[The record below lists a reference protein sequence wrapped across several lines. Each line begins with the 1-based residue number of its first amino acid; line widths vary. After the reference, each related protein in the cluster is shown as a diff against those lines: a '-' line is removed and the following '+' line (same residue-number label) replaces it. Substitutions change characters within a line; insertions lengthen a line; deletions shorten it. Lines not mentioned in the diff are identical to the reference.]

1 MHSIFI
7 QSKLD
12 KEKAISIRIIFGEE
26 YFINIQSMIMQ
37 YYNQNTLIYLNGK
50 FVSAQDARVNL
61 FGQSLHYGYGA
72 FEGLRA
78 YSTHNGSRIFKAEEH
93 FDRLK
98 KSCEVIGLPYRWNNR
113 TLIEKC
119 YALLDNNNLRAAY
132 IRPLVFSGSNMHL
145 TSSEES
151 NIMIAAW
158 EWGPYLGQN
167 LLRVNISKYE
177 RPNPK
182 SFPIDT
188 KVSGQYIN
196 SILASSDAIKN
207 GFDEALLLDKD
218 GYVAQASS
226 ENLFIEK
233 DFKIYT
239 PPTDNIFPGITRQTV
254 IDICRELGFD
264 IIEKKLTVEDI
275 YNADG
280 AFLSGTAAEIIGIK
294 QVDHKIYRE
303 EWENTIGAS
312 IQRKYK
318 NLVLE
323 QENYEVII

>member
-1 MHSIFI
+1 M
-7 QSKLD
+7 K
-12 KEKAISIRIIFGEE
+12 
-26 YFINIQSMIMQ
+26 
-37 YYNQNTLIYLNGK
+37 YYHQDTQIYLNGS
-50 FVSAQDARVNL
+50 FVKASDAGVDL

-78 YSTHNGSRIFKAEEH
+78 YSTHNGTRIFKAEQH
-93 FDRLK
+93 FDRLR
-98 KSCEVIGLPYRWNNR
+98 KSCEAINLPYDWD
-113 TLIEKC
+113 THILIEKS
-119 YALLDNNNLRAAY
+119 YELLKVNNLRAAY

-145 TSSEES
+145 TSSAAS
-151 NIMIAAW
+151 NIMLAAW

-167 LLRVNISKYE
+167 LLRVNISDIE

-182 SFPIDT
+182 SFHLDA

-196 SILASSDAIKN
+196 SIMASTDSIKK
-207 GFDEALLLDKD
+207 GFDEALLLDQD
-218 GYVAQASS
+218 GFVAQASS

-239 PPTDNIFPGITRQTV
+239 PPVGNIFPGITRQTV
-254 IDICRELGFD
+254 IEICQQLGFE
-264 IIEKKLTVEDI
+264 IIEKKLRVQDVYE
-275 YNADG
+275 ADS
-280 AFLSGTAAEIIGIK
+280 AFLSGTAAGIIGMR
-294 QVDHKIYRE
+294 QVDDIVFPE
-303 EWENTIGAS
+303 EWEDTIGAS